1 MRKQIVATVSAAALS
16 VALGLAA
23 AHAQTPESGPQ
34 GAAPTA
40 PAAQPSSPGGGNSPG
55 GMTQRGEDAGPSA
68 GAPDRQTGE
77 KIGERTKEPG
87 TTTDR
92 DRKAA
97 GADRQPT
104 SKSAEREGRDD
115 RDARDRNRKSAESKE
130 EIDRKSA
137 KTEDKESIDHDRNS
151 VETRDSDRMD
161 RGSKSAETGDRDR
174 MDRDRK
180 GATVKIDADQ
190 KQKVRTYFSE
200 HRPAAKRVDKS
211 RVSVSIGAPLP
222 TGIGI
227 TLAPLPPDI
236 VVVAADCPLQYFLW
250 GEDIV
255 LVDSCS
261 REVVDI
267 IPNLG

>member
-1 MRKQIVATVSAAALS
+1 MRKQIVTTLSAATLS
-16 VALGLAA
+16 VALGLTAA
-23 AHAQTPESGPQ
+23 YAQAPEGGPQ

-68 GAPDRQTGE
+68 GAPDRQTDK
-77 KIGERTKEPG
+77 KIGEHTKEPG
-87 TTTDR
+87 ATTDR
-92 DRKAA
+92 DHKAA
-97 GADRQPT
+97 RSDREP
-104 SKSAEREGRDD
+104 SGKSAESEGPGD
-115 RDARDRNRKSAESKE
+115 RDRKSAESKK

-137 KTEDKESIDHDRNS
+137 KTENDERIDRDRKS
-151 VETRDSDRMD
+151 AETRDKDRMD
-161 RGSKSAETGDRDR
+161 RDRKSAETGDGDRIERDH
-174 MDRDRK
+174 K

-200 HRPAAKRVDKS
+200 HRPTAKRIDKS
-211 RVSVSIGAPLP
+211 DVRVSIG
-222 TGIGI
+222 IGI
-227 TLAPLPPDI
+227 PAGIVLAPLPPDI

-250 GEDIV
+250 GDDVV

-267 IPNLG
+267 IPNIG

>member
-1 MRKQIVATVSAAALS
+1 MRKQIVTTLSAATLWL
-16 VALGLAA
+16 ALGLTAA
-23 AHAQTPESGPQ
+23 YAQAPEGGPQ

-55 GMTQRGEDAGPSA
+55 GMTQRGEDAG
-68 GAPDRQTGE
+68 E
-77 KIGERTKEPG
+77 HTKEPG
-87 TTTDR
+87 ATTDR
-92 DRKAA
+92 DHKAA
-97 GADRQPT
+97 RSDREP
-104 SKSAEREGRDD
+104 SGKSAESEGPGD
-115 RDARDRNRKSAESKE
+115 RDRKSAESKK

-137 KTEDKESIDHDRNS
+137 
-151 VETRDSDRMD
+151 ETRDKDRMD
-161 RGSKSAETGDRDR
+161 RDRKSAETGDGDRIERDH
-174 MDRDRK
+174 K

-200 HRPAAKRVDKS
+200 HRPTAKGTDKS
-211 RVSVSIGAPLP
+211 DVRVSIG
-222 TGIGI
+222 IGI
-227 TLAPLPPDI
+227 PAGIVLAPLPPDI

-250 GEDIV
+250 GDDVV

>member
-1 MRKQIVATVSAAALS
+1 MRKQIVTTLSAATLS
-16 VALGLAA
+16 VALGLTAA
-23 AHAQTPESGPQ
+23 YAQAPEGGPQ

-55 GMTQRGEDAGPSA
+55 GMTQRGEDAG
-68 GAPDRQTGE
+68 E
-77 KIGERTKEPG
+77 HTKEPDA
-87 TTTDR
+87 TTDR
-92 DRKAA
+92 DHKAA
-97 GADRQPT
+97 RSDREP
-104 SKSAEREGRDD
+104 SGKSAESEGPGD
-115 RDARDRNRKSAESKE
+115 RDRKSAESKK

-137 KTEDKESIDHDRNS
+137 KTENDERIDRDRKS
-151 VETRDSDRMD
+151 AETRDKDRMD
-161 RGSKSAETGDRDR
+161 RDRKSAETGDGDRIERDH
-174 MDRDRK
+174 K

-200 HRPAAKRVDKS
+200 HRPTAKRINKS
-211 RVSVSIGAPLP
+211 DVRVSIG
-222 TGIGI
+222 IGI
-227 TLAPLPPDI
+227 PAGIVLAPLPPDI

-250 GEDIV
+250 GDDVV

>member
-1 MRKQIVATVSAAALS
+1 MRKQIVTTLSAATLS
-16 VALGLAA
+16 VALGLTAA
-23 AHAQTPESGPQ
+23 YAQAPEGGPQ

-68 GAPDRQTGE
+68 GAPDRQTDK
-77 KIGERTKEPG
+77 KIGEHTKEPG
-87 TTTDR
+87 ATTDR
-92 DRKAA
+92 DHKAA
-97 GADRQPT
+97 RSDREP
-104 SKSAEREGRDD
+104 SGKSAESEGPGD
-115 RDARDRNRKSAESKE
+115 RDRKSAE
-130 EIDRKSA
+130 
-137 KTEDKESIDHDRNS
+137 
-151 VETRDSDRMD
+151 TRDKDRMD
-161 RGSKSAETGDRDR
+161 RDRKSAETGDGDRIERDH
-174 MDRDRK
+174 K

-200 HRPAAKRVDKS
+200 HRPTAKRIDKS
-211 RVSVSIGAPLP
+211 DVRVSIG
-222 TGIGI
+222 IGI
-227 TLAPLPPDI
+227 PAGIVLAPLPPDI

-250 GEDIV
+250 GDDVV